1 VCFVSFFPAYA
12 REDRHKAQVG
22 DPLRAVQ
29 ELQRGRLAA
38 IREGNREAFLA
49 TVDPRATQ
57 RFKDAQ
63 ARHYDGLR
71 TVPVER
77 LDLQVRTDLSGDL
90 GRELTGKYGGR
101 TFLPETRLVYRI
113 AGYDDRDAIDT
124 LWLTYV
130 ERDGRWYVA
139 NDNDLDDLGLL
150 TYRNL
155 WDFGPV
161 VARPSEHFIVLSH
174 PEQASRAEALSGIAE
189 EAAAVIRERWDQP
202 WSGRIPII
210 LPGSVEELEQIIQS
224 TFDLDNFVAFVA
236 YFPIRDVD
244 YVNTAARMF
253 IQDDNLATYQRPFQ
267 VETLAHELA
276 HAAGAPLSGPYIPAW
291 VHEGIADWIATG
303 RSTAERRPSGS
314 DGVLPR
320 DYEFT
325 IGSGATIV
333 RAYRE
338 SRSAISF
345 LASRKGLG
353 APAALFR
360 ALGEPR
366 AAPGSVDFHVDA
378 ALRRAAEMSL
388 DELQR
393 GWNSR

>member
-1 VCFVSFFPAYA
+1 M
-12 REDRHKAQVG
+12 
-22 DPLRAVQ
+22 
-29 ELQRGRLAA
+29 
-38 IREGNREAFLA
+38 A
-49 TVDPRATQ
+49 TVDPQASQ

-63 ARHYDGLR
+63 GRHFDGLR
-71 TVPVER
+71 TVPLER

-90 GRELTGKYGGR
+90 GRDLTGRYGAR

-130 ERDGRWYVA
+130 QRDGRWYVGG
-139 NDNDLDDLGLL
+139 DNDLDDLGLL

-174 PEQASRAEALSGIAE
+174 PQQASRAEALSGIAE
-189 EAAAVIRERWDQP
+189 DAATVIRERWDLP

-224 TFDLDNFVAFVA
+224 TFDLDNFVAFVG

-253 IQDDNLATYQRPFQ
+253 IQDRNLGTYQRPFQ

-276 HAAGAPLSGPYIPAW
+276 HAAGAPLSGPQIPAW

-303 RSTAERRPSGS
+303 RSTAERRPAGS

-325 IGSGATIV
+325 IGSGTTIV

-338 SRSAISF
+338 SRSAISY

-360 ALGEPR
+360 ALGEPKSV
-366 AAPGSVDFHVDA
+366 PGSVDFNVDA
-378 ALRRAAEMSL
+378 ALRRVAGMSL
-388 DELQR
+388 AELQQ
-393 GWNSR
+393 GWKSR

>member
-1 VCFVSFFPAYA
+1 MSIFPAYGA
-12 REDRHKAQVG
+12 ENRHKAQGVE
-22 DPLRAVQ
+22 PLRAVQ
-29 ELQRGRLAA
+29 DLQRARLDA
-38 IREGNREAFLA
+38 IKAGNRDAFLA
-49 TVDPRATQ
+49 TVDPRAPQ
-57 RFKDAQ
+57 SFKDAQ
-63 ARHYDGLR
+63 ARHFDGLR
-71 TVPVER
+71 TVPMER
-77 LDLQVRTDLSGDL
+77 LDLQARIDQSGDL
-90 GRELTGKYGGR
+90 GTDLSAKYGDR

-113 AGYDDRDAIDT
+113 TGYDDRDAIDV
-124 LWLTYV
+124 LWVTYV
-130 ERDGRWYVA
+130 QRGDRWYVA
-139 NDNDLDDLGLL
+139 GDRDLEDVGML

-161 VARPSEHFIVLSH
+161 VARTSEHFTVLSH

-189 EAAAVIRERWDQP
+189 DAATVIRERWDQP

-210 LPGSVEELEQIIQS
+210 LPGSIRELEEIIQS

-236 YFPIRDVD
+236 YNPIRDVD
-244 YVNTAARMF
+244 FVNTAARMF
-253 IQDDNLATYQRPFQ
+253 IQDQNLASYERPFQ

-291 VHEGIADWIATG
+291 VHEGIADWLATG
-303 RSTAERRPSGS
+303 RSTAERKPSGS

-325 IGSGATIV
+325 IGSGTTIV

-345 LASRKGLG
+345 LAARKGLG
-353 APAALFR
+353 APSALFR
-360 ALGEPR
+360 SLGEPK

-378 ALRRAAEMSL
+378 ALRRLFGMSL
-388 DELQR
+388 DELQS
-393 GWNSR
+393 GWKSR